1 MLVDAK
7 VAAVCRLLCATQVA
21 AAQSSCR
28 LAALVGGLTATML
41 HSAWPRLAS
50 GPVCG
55 LPPAAAVP
63 LPPALAGAARGIWPA
78 ARLLQHALCRG
89 ARRPAP
95 LPPLSSRLLSHWCA
109 WAGALFVVQE
119 DPNFVEALASE
130 CARLM
135 VTTCHAFTS
144 YRSRSTLLLA
154 AAPNAGAGR
163 CRMAGWAC
171 WLCCGRT
178 SPSRC
183 TCWRKCAK
191 LGAAFRQRLLF
202 GGQYARACRG
212 VLPWRWLDCA

>member
-1 MLVDAK
+1 MVFGLPRGCYSMRC
-7 VAAVCRLLCATQVA
+7 AVVLGDQPTSQRLLRWAGTH
-21 AAQSSCR
+21 
-28 LAALVGGLTATML
+28 LL
-41 HSAWPRLAS
+41 H
-50 GPVCG
+50 
-55 LPPAAAVP
+55 LP
-63 LPPALAGAARGIWPA
+63 
-78 ARLLQHALCRG
+78 
-89 ARRPAP
+89 P